1 MNRRKFLSFVGCSCG
16 GFLLPSCTT
25 APITERKQ
33 LKIIS
38 EAKLNAQA
46 ASVYEKIKEKE
57 KMSDDTKTLNEIKNI
72 GKKMED
78 SISEYFDRENLD
90 DPTKNFD
97 WEYILIDKKK
107 VRNAWCM
114 PGGKIAVYTG
124 ILDATKNTNGL
135 AAVMGHEIAHAVAKH
150 SVERA
155 SRGTLLNVGTRII
168 DIASGGVLS
177 DINRTTGQNTI
188 GLLAQLG
195 ILNPFNRKQESEADY
210 LGMIFASLSGY
221 DIRETVKIWERMK
234 ELNKGKEPPEFLSTH
249 PSSDN
254 RIKDLNKKM
263 RNAWCMPGGKI
274 AVYTGILDA
283 TKNTNGLAA
292 VMGHE
297 IAHAVAKHSVERA
310 SRGVIL
316 NTSTQLI
323 DIFSGGKLSQ
333 VNRATGMNTVGLLS
347 QLGIMNPFNRKQ
359 ESEADY
365 LGMIFS
371 SLSGYDIR
379 ETVKIWERMKEFNKG
394 KAPPEFMSTHPSADN
409 RIKKINEWTNEIILD
424 YPPIK
429 V

>member
-1 MNRRKFLSFVGCSCG
+1 MKLKMDRRKFLSYVGCGCCG
-16 GFLLPSCTT
+16 YILNACST
-25 APITERKQ
+25 APITERRQ
-33 LKIIS
+33 LNIIP

-46 ASVYEKIKEKE
+46 AQIYEKVKEKE
-57 KMSDDTKTLNEIKNI
+57 KLSNDNSKLNEIKEI
-72 GKKMED
+72 GKKMEN
-78 SISEYFDRENLD
+78 SISEYFYKEKLN
-90 DPTKNFD
+90 DPTVNFD
-97 WEYILIDKKK
+97 WEYILIDNKK

-124 ILDATKNTNGL
+124 ILDVTKNTNGL
-135 AAVMGHEIAHAVAKH
+135 AAIMGHEIAHAVAKH

-155 SRGTLLNVGTRII
+155 SRGML
-168 DIASGGVLS
+168 
-177 DINRTTGQNTI
+177 
-188 GLLAQLG
+188 
-195 ILNPFNRKQESEADY
+195 
-210 LGMIFASLSGY
+210 
-221 DIRETVKIWERMK
+221 
-234 ELNKGKEPPEFLSTH
+234 
-249 PSSDN
+249 
-254 RIKDLNKKM
+254 
-263 RNAWCMPGGKI
+263 
-274 AVYTGILDA
+274 
-283 TKNTNGLAA
+283 
-292 VMGHE
+292 
-297 IAHAVAKHSVERA
+297 
-310 SRGVIL
+310 L

-333 VNRATGMNTVGLLS
+333 VNRATGMNTIGLLS

-409 RIKKINEWTNEIILD
+409 RIKKITEWTNKIIID